1 MSRTHRIALALL
13 LAAAAAACAKD
24 PGPSGGTPDVPAGAQ
39 APAATPDIIGTIKRA
54 DGSGGVRT
62 VLIEQDSTRS
72 AGYPVATVYV
82 TETTRVLRQTDGGIV
97 AARPAELVVGTRVRA
112 WFTGTVRES
121 YPVQADAATVLIGG

>member
-13 LAAAAAACAKD
+13 LAASAACAKD
-24 PGPSGGTPDVPAGAQ
+24 PGPAGGTPDVPAGARI
-39 APAATPDIIGTIKRA
+39 PTATPDIIGTIRRA
-54 DGSGGVRT
+54 DDSGSVRV

-82 TETTRVLRQTDGGIV
+82 TGETRVLRQTPGGIV
-97 AARPAELVVGTRVRA
+97 TARPAELAVGTRVRA
-112 WFTGTVRES
+112 WFTGPVRES

>member
-13 LAAAAAACAKD
+13 LAASTACAKD
-24 PGPSGGTPDVPAGAQ
+24 PGAPGGTPDLPVGAQ
-39 APAATPDIIGTIKRA
+39 LPAATPDIIGTIKRA
-54 DGSGGVRT
+54 TDSGSIRV

-82 TETTRVLRQTDGGIV
+82 TGETRVLRQTPDGIV